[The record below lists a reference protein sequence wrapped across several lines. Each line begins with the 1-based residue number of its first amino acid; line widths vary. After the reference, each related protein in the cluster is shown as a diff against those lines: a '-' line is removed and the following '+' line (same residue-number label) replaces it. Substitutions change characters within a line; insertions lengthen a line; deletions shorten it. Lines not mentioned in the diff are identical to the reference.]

1 MSLKLIYCQKREN
14 HVIADSLTKIYFM
27 KPHMKNYLEDE
38 RERMFVEIKKFIE
51 TKDINET
58 QKSNKVII
66 WKNSIAKF
74 FKFMHIEMGHA
85 GMMVMQKQPW
95 QSVYDK

>member
-1 MSLKLIYCQKREN
+1 LNEFKINLLPIEGKN
-14 HVIADSLTKIYFM
+14 NVIADSLSRIYFM

-58 QKSNKVII
+58 QKSNKVVI
-66 WKNSIAKF
+66 
-74 FKFMHIEMGHA
+74 
-85 GMMVMQKQPW
+85 
-95 QSVYDK
+95 